1 MPANYLID
9 AAVVGITRSVGTD
22 RDCIQGTA
30 QSQPT
35 QGPWN
40 DAPANAVSFTR
51 SYQGPT
57 KNCSFAILNFGLTGM
72 SDSIKH
78 ECGIALLRLLKP
90 LSYYHEKYGTAFY
103 GLNKQY
109 LLMEKQHNRGQDGVG
124 LATIK
129 LDMLAGERYIS
140 RVRSIH
146 NQPIKDIFNR
156 IYANFEEAK
165 TEDQTVF
172 NDIHRMKRELPYL
185 GELLLGH
192 LRYGTHGK
200 NSIEACHPFLRQNNW
215 RTRNLVVAG
224 NFNMTN
230 VEELFN
236 QLVELGQHPKEK
248 ADTVTVMEKIGHF
261 LDEENEEMVQQFR
274 KEGMDKLEMQERIA
288 QEIDIVR
295 ILKRA
300 SKYWDGGYAM
310 AGLLGHGDAFVLR
323 DPNGIRPAYFYADDE
338 IAVVA
343 SERPA
348 IVTAFNVP
356 IAAIQ
361 EVKPGHALIIRKD
374 GRISMDEILP
384 PQKQAS
390 CTFERI
396 YFSRGNDIAIYNER
410 KKLGELLLPDILAAV
425 DHDIEHT
432 VFSFIPNTA
441 ETAFFGMIHGVEDY
455 LNDYKAAKIL
465 ELGADLNP
473 KKLNK
478 ILGLRARVEKAAIK
492 DAKLR
497 TFITD
502 DNQRDE
508 LVAHV
513 YDTTYGILK
522 AGKDNLVVIDD
533 SIVRGTTLKQSIIT
547 ILSRLQP
554 KKIVIVSSAPQIRY
568 PDCYGI
574 DMSRMGEFIAFRA
587 AISLLEERGQ
597 WNLINDV
604 YLLCKSQE
612 KLEPHQMVNHVKKIY
627 DQFTD
632 AELSKKIAELVKPK
646 EIDVEVEVIF
656 QSIEK
661 LHEACPGHHG
671 DWYFSGNYPTP
682 GGNRVVNR
690 AFINYIERNNQ
701 RSY

>member
-1 MPANYLID
+1 
-9 AAVVGITRSVGTD
+9 
-22 RDCIQGTA
+22 
-30 QSQPT
+30 
-35 QGPWN
+35 
-40 DAPANAVSFTR
+40 
-51 SYQGPT
+51 
-57 KNCSFAILNFGLTGM
+57 M

-90 LSYYHEKYGTAFY
+90 ISYYHEKYGTALY

-124 LATIK
+124 LASIK
-129 LDMLAGERYIS
+129 LDQAPGERYIS
-140 RVRSIH
+140 RVRSIS
-146 NQPIKDIFNR
+146 NQPIKDIFGR
-156 IYANFEEAK
+156 IYANFEEARAA
-165 TEDQTVF
+165 DASIFDDV
-172 NDIHRMKRELPYL
+172 NRMSRELPYL

-215 RTRNLVVAG
+215 KTRNLVVAG

-261 LDEENEEMVQQFR
+261 LDEENDELVARFR
-274 KEGMDKLEMQERIA
+274 AQGVDKLEMQERIGR
-288 QEIDIVR
+288 ELDIVR

-310 AGLLGHGDAFVLR
+310 AGLFGHGDAFVLR
-323 DPNGIRPAYFYADDE
+323 DPNGIRPACFYRDDE
-338 IAVVA
+338 VVVVA
-343 SERPA
+343 SERTA
-348 IVTAFNVP
+348 ILTAFNVP
-356 IAAIQ
+356 IDDIQ
-361 EVKPGHALIIRKD
+361 PIKPGHALIIRKD
-374 GRISMDEILP
+374 GSVRMDEILE
-384 PQKQAS
+384 PQKPAQCS
-390 CTFERI
+390 FERI

-410 KKLGELLLPDILAAV
+410 KKLGELLVPRILESV
-425 DHDIEHT
+425 NLDLENT
-432 VFSFIPNTA
+432 VFSYIPNTA
-441 ETAFFGMIHGVEDY
+441 ETAFYGMVKGLEDY
-455 LNDYKAAKIL
+455 LNQYKAEEIAKMGNNIDAERL
-465 ELGADLNP
+465 HWLLQ
-473 KKLNK
+473 
-478 ILGLRARVEKAAIK
+478 LRPRVEKAAIK

-497 TFITD
+497 TFITND
-502 DNQRDE
+502 SQRDD

-513 YDTTYGILK
+513 YDTTYGILEP
-522 AGKDNLVVIDD
+522 GRDNLVVIDD

-547 ILSRLQP
+547 ILSRLKP

-574 DMSRMGEFIAFRA
+574 DMSRMGEFVAFRA

-604 YLLCKSQE
+604 YLLCKSQS
-612 KLEPHQMVNHVKKIY
+612 KLEPNKMVNHVKKIY
-627 DQFTD
+627 DQFTE
-632 AELSKKIAELVKPK
+632 AELSAKIAQLVTPAGL
-646 EIDVEVEVIF
+646 DVPVEVLF
-656 QSIEK
+656 QTIDN
-661 LHEACPGHHG
+661 LHLATAHHG

-690 AFINYIERNNQ
+690 AFINYIEKNNQ